1 MGLFELTVSGF
12 NICSFSLTES
22 YKCQQKNVKTIMTLC
37 AKNCPVLSKGI
48 SKSSLRKGKGRKDL
62 KRLSQL
68 SFIQRT
74 AALNFTLICDDTDVV
89 AKAIMLKTRGLWAC
103 RQVLM
108 NH

>member
-12 NICSFSLTES
+12 NIGSFSLTES
-22 YKCQQKNVKTIMTLC
+22 YKCQQKDVKTIMILC

-48 SKSSLRKGKGRKDL
+48 SKSSIRKGKGWKGPE
-62 KRLSQL
+62 RLSQL

-74 AALNFTLICDDTDVV
+74 AALNFTFFYDDIDVV

-108 NH
+108 NN